1 MKSKCILF
9 VFRIAAP
16 ILAHGCNCSVLSVV
30 RTVNWPY
37 IFHTLNIFSDCQV
50 WVAEHRPTFRNQNQ
64 SPLSPTYSYQTF
76 LVPKVSTRQVLFQ
89 LCTLPSRI
97 SSAGIV
103 SYHQG
108 HFVYVQM
115 HIQQKYILVFPATGH
130 LYNNVLSCF
139 SSIDVY
145 MPLLQI
151 YKSWN
156 HLHNK

>member
-1 MKSKCILF
+1 MYFVCIHYSCPNIGARLQPQQLLCF
-9 VFRIAAP
+9 VCGKDSESTIYISYF
-16 ILAHGCNCSVLSVV
+16 IL
-30 RTVNWPY
+30 
-37 IFHTLNIFSDCQV
+37 CQV
-50 WVAEHRPTFRNQNQ
+50 WVAEHLPTLRNQNQ

-115 HIQQKYILVFPATGH
+115 HIQQKYIFVFPATGH
-130 LYNNVLSCF
+130 LYNNVLSF
-139 SSIDVY
+139 FYSIDVY

-151 YKSWN
+151 YKLWN